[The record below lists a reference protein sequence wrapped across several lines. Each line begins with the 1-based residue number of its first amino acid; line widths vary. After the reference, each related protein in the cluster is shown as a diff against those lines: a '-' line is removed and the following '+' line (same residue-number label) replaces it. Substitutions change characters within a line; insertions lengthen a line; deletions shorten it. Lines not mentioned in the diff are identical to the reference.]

1 MSSPSHKECWARS
14 SVFDGSWP
22 ACAPFQVFTCFANP
36 ELDCC
41 SICVYLRRLSVSNAC
56 KHMTRRVV
64 MPVARHRSSA
74 SLPRPCCS
82 PSTYLPP

>member
-1 MSSPSHKECWARS
+1 MLSPSHKECWARS

-41 SICVYLRRLSVSNAC
+41 SIIYVYIYADCRSQMHVS
-56 KHMTRRVV
+56 T
-64 MPVARHRSSA
+64 
-74 SLPRPCCS
+74 
-82 PSTYLPP
+82 